1 MYNQGASGELKAV
14 ENSDWASPIVVV
26 PKSSSSVRICAHYK
40 VSLNSQIEDHVYVLP
55 TIEDIFSQLKGDKFS
70 KTDLANAFLQLPI
83 DKESQKLLT
92 IATQQ
97 GLFQLM
103 TLPFGVKTAPL
114 LFQQVMDSILQE

>member
-1 MYNQGASGELKAV
+1 M
-14 ENSDWASPIVVV
+14 
-26 PKSSSSVRICAHYK
+26 
-40 VSLNSQIEDHVYVLP
+40 LP

-97 GLFQLM
+97 GLFQPM

-114 LFQQVMDSILQE
+114 LFQQVMDSILQGL